1 MRGECLTPAKARAVR
16 KFDHHRVVVVN
27 AVVVVVVVVAALVI
41 DHGCRR

>member
-27 AVVVVVVVVAALVI
+27 AVVVIVVVAALVI